1 MNSQKYTQKSL
12 EVLQNAQS
20 LAVENQN
27 AQIEQEH
34 LLLALLGGDESLIKE
49 LFKKMGISNDFE
61 IELNRKV
68 GNMPKITGGARR
80 ADSIYVSQEDDF
92 GQIWKK
98 NLDEVID
105 ELCSVRD
112 EINRLKN
119 EYDNDEF
126 LKFMDKNFEYDVP
139 IHDYQTQRKDS
150 IGE

>member
-1 MNSQKYTQKSL
+1 MW
-12 EVLQNAQS
+12 
-20 LAVENQN
+20 
-27 AQIEQEH
+27 I
-34 LLLALLGGDESLIKE
+34 
-49 LFKKMGISNDFE
+49 
-61 IELNRKV
+61 
-68 GNMPKITGGARR
+68 
-80 ADSIYVSQEDDF
+80 
-92 GQIWKK
+92 K
-98 NLDEVID
+98 NLDEVIN

>member
-1 MNSQKYTQKSL
+1 ML
-12 EVLQNAQS
+12 
-20 LAVENQN
+20 NQHKHWGWWIFLPTITPEEPN
-27 AQIEQEH
+27 FFAY
-34 LLLALLGGDESLIKE
+34 DVY
-49 LFKKMGISNDFE
+49 ND
-61 IELNRKV
+61 
-68 GNMPKITGGARR
+68 G
-80 ADSIYVSQEDDF
+80 SIYVSQEDDF